1 VVNAI
6 AHIHIKPPRLTKQ
19 RFVAGGAAAVAVA
32 DELLLG
38 IRLRLHS
45 HAPQQLAT
53 FLEFHQQAA
62 HQLGGN
68 ELGGAGEEGW
78 GEGLEGLRGRGGY
91 GSGFETCLLSRLIIG
106 PKKHPWKQGAE
117 YNLINAR
124 ASAVFLR
131 ASMFACFCQV
141 RGCIHAISKRKPAFR
156 SCKIQC

>member
-1 VVNAI
+1 MAGVAANMANANPS
-6 AHIHIKPPRLTKQ
+6 ATNYSSSCALKPLIGLPFHQ
-19 RFVAGGAAAVAVA
+19 EAA
-32 DELLLG
+32 DELG
-38 IRLRLHS
+38 HD
-45 HAPQQLAT
+45 H
-53 FLEFHQQAA
+53 
-62 HQLGGN
+62 
-68 ELGGAGEEGW
+68 LGGAGEEGW